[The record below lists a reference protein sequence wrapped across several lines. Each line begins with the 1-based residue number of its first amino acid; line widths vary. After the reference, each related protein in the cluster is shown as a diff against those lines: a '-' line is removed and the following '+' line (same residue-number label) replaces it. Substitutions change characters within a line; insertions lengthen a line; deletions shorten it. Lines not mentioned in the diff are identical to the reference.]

1 MHELQAIYCRQ
12 KSFYGKAKVLQN
24 GNSTKLI
31 SYKTIVAEV
40 KNGKPKIYGWY
51 SATTT
56 RHIKEFLK
64 QQGFMVDNKKQ
75 LEKMYC

>member
-1 MHELQAIYCRQ
+1 MRELQPIYCRQ
-12 KSFYGKAKVLQN
+12 KSFYHKAKVLEDKE
-24 GNSTKLI
+24 SIKLI
-31 SYKTIVAEV
+31 SYATMVAEV

-64 QQGFMVDNKKQ
+64 QQGFIVGSKKQ

>member
-1 MHELQAIYCRQ
+1 MQELKAIYCRQ

-31 SYKTIVAEV
+31 SYKTIVAEIR
-40 KNGKPKIYGWY
+40 NGQAKIFGWY

-56 RHIKEFLK
+56 RHIKEFLA
-64 QQGFMVDNKKQ
+64 QNGFEIGTKAK
-75 LEKMYC
+75 LEKLYC